1 MSANILCYT
10 KIMSKHEY
18 ELAKLATENEI
29 HPVILSAT
37 ENEKGKMK
45 VVMQKISK
53 TLKKTKIGNNTLLN
67 V

>member
-1 MSANILCYT
+1 
-10 KIMSKHEY
+10 MSKHEY